1 MDRLRKNGRFV
12 SMGRTVRS
20 NCLYC
25 GKEIIDSKSANRR
38 FCSNSHA
45 RKHRFKDRTKH
56 GRWRG
61 KRIIIECPIC
71 KKRVEKKSYLLKY
84 HKNLFCSCRCQAI
97 WKCKHQ
103 KRKKT
108 DIELR
113 MKNILIE
120 NNFRFKEQ
128 VVFPKICIADFFL
141 PEYKLAIFCDGEYWH
156 NYPIGKR
163 RDKEQV
169 EKLNKI
175 GIKAIRLWGKQ
186 IKEKDPIK
194 YLEQFLK

>member
-1 MDRLRKNGRFV
+1 
-12 SMGRTVRS
+12 
-20 NCLYC
+20 
-25 GKEIIDSKSANRR
+25 
-38 FCSNSHA
+38 
-45 RKHRFKDRTKH
+45 
-56 GRWRG
+56 
-61 KRIIIECPIC
+61 
-71 KKRVEKKSYLLKY
+71 
-84 HKNLFCSCRCQAI
+84 
-97 WKCKHQ
+97 
-103 KRKKT
+103 
-108 DIELR
+108 